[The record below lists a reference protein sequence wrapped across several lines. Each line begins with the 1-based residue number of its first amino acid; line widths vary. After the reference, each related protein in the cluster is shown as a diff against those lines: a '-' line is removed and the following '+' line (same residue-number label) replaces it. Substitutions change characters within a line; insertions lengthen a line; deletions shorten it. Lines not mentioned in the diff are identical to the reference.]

1 MEVKVGALILASLG
15 LLIAFV
21 VVMGGLSL
29 KPTLRVYVDFENPGG
44 LQSGAPVR
52 MAGARIG
59 RITAIEF
66 RGGEVD
72 KTGRPEAPIRVVAS
86 IESSYQKALHEDARF
101 FVTSQGVLGEM
112 FLAVEPG
119 TPNRPLIQDGA
130 IVRGVSPPRLDML
143 LSEASDLL
151 HLAYVGINNN
161 RQKLSET
168 FDGLHATLQ
177 GTGRFFDKNGEKLDR
192 IVDRLESIS
201 VQAEETLAAAR
212 EQYVDGPRAQ
222 HILQN
227 IEHTTT
233 SLNENLGPLLED
245 TRVLVNDAR
254 RISQALGSDEQLT
267 AYRGMTQD
275 VQATLKSARQVA
287 GRADNIMAHVEQGKG
302 TAGALVMDEALY
314 DDLQELVRDL
324 KHNPWKFF
332 WRQ

>member
-59 RITAIEF
+59 RVTAIEF

-72 KTGRPEAPIRVVAS
+72 KEGRPEAPIRVVAS
-86 IESSYQKALHEDARF
+86 IESDYQKALHDDARF

-119 TPNRPLIQDGA
+119 TLTRPLIEDGA
-130 IVRGVSPPRLDML
+130 ILRGVSPPRLDML

-151 HLAYVGINNN
+151 HLAYLGINNN
-161 RQKLSET
+161 RQKLAET

-201 VQAEETLAAAR
+201 TQAEETLAAAR

-245 TRVLVNDAR
+245 TRVLVADAR
-254 RISQALGSDEQLT
+254 RISQALGSDEQLA